1 MPSDSVQVKAC
12 AFSSS
17 SLPGVVL
24 IALVELKTRRTLYVL
39 PLVQSISLQNIAFS
53 SMLRCKCWGPYPIMI
68 CGYMKLHETCFIELA
83 QPQAYLDTSRV
94 CAWFGRK
101 ETNTAAACVC
111 LS

>member
-39 PLVQSISLQNIAFS
+39 PVFHPVSLQNIVLEAFS
-53 SMLRCKCWGPYPIMI
+53 DANVWEHIRAG
-68 CGYMKLHETCFIELA
+68 
-83 QPQAYLDTSRV
+83 DVDR
-94 CAWFGRK
+94 
-101 ETNTAAACVC
+101 
-111 LS
+111 